1 MRAGA
6 SDFLVKDQLSPE
18 LLERSIRYAT
28 ERHQLHAD
36 LEWLAKYD
44 SLTGLANRRLFQD
57 FLAWAVARTDRRTRS
72 LRLLFLDLDHFKY
85 INDSFGH
92 TVGDKLLIEV
102 AHPLKECVRT
112 GDLVGR
118 LGGDE
123 FAIVLDDIVNIKN
136 ALMFA
141 ENVF

>member
-92 TVGDKLLIEV
+92 TVGDKWS
-102 AHPLKECVRT
+102 ART
-112 GDLVGR
+112 SRSSVP
-118 LGGDE
+118 
-123 FAIVLDDIVNIKN
+123 
-136 ALMFA
+136 
-141 ENVF
+141 